1 MPFDIRQLRHA
12 IAAADCRSFHRA
24 SEALN
29 IKRSTLS
36 RSIFRLEERLGA
48 TLFIRTT
55 SGVSTTRVGREFV
68 REARRIVS
76 KVDQLAASMRA
87 AGQGRVGDLS
97 IGYNV
102 PVSAGNLHTTLL
114 SWRESNPNV
123 EIDAVEAQRLDLV
136 NGLKERA
143 VDIAILPGEASYSE
157 IKRAA
162 FWSERLLVAMAADY
176 PLAAYPSVQWSDLR
190 DETFWLTANDP
201 GPEIHDMLLGHLSAF
216 GIRPKI
222 KMQPVSRESIMNMLG
237 AGIGV
242 TITCEG
248 AAGLQYPNIVLREV
262 RASHGPCLIAYSGY
276 WHEDNSNPALKNFLA
291 FVRNRFALT
300 FCLP

>member
-36 RSIFRLEERLGA
+36 RSIFRLEDCLGV
-48 TLFIRTT
+48 TLFMRTP
-55 SGVSTTRVGREFV
+55 SGISPTRVGREFI
-68 REARRIVS
+68 REARHIVN
-76 KVDQLAASMRA
+76 KVDQLVADMHA
-87 AGQGRVGDLS
+87 AGQGRVGGLT

-102 PVSAGNLHTTLL
+102 PVSAGNLHATLL
-114 SWRESNPNV
+114 SWRESNPDV
-123 EIDAVEAQRLDLV
+123 EIDAVEAQRTDLV
-136 NGLKERA
+136 NGLNKRA
-143 VDIAILPGEASYSE
+143 VDIAILPGEVSYSE

-162 FWSERLLVAMAADY
+162 FWSERVLVAMAADH
-176 PLAAYPSVQWSDLR
+176 PLAAYESVQWSDLR

-201 GPEIHDMLLGHLSAF
+201 GPETRDMLLGRLSAF
-216 GIRPKI
+216 GARPKI

-237 AGIGV
+237 AGVGV

-248 AAGLQYPNIVLREV
+248 AAGLQYPNVVLREV
-262 RASHGPCLIAYSGY
+262 RTSHGLCLIAYSGY
-276 WHEDNSNPALKNFLA
+276 WREDNSNPALKNFLG
-291 FVRNRFALT
+291 FVRDRFALP